1 MGISCP
7 VTGQENSWRAR
18 RWVFCISSS
27 RQGLGNRALPSSID
41 SKMHIF
47 GSLKSGLNS
56 QTVASY
62 PYCRSEVKA
71 GVPEDDHTDS
81 ARHWGHPASNCL
93 TLGSLL
99 EVLLF
104 LFSCCCLFTCFE
116 VLLDPT
122 DCANTESKPARV
134 PWTWDSYSQW
144 RIFPSLY
151 PVSRL
156 RHTHIPLPPL
166 PAWWFYFPFTLSVR
180 VSQLCMWN
188 LLLDF
193 PSWAFFSLFWR
204 HKIMMHLHLMKI
216 CFLTVDEKSFS
227 YKCYI

>member
-1 MGISCP
+1 MLSQGLPFLRKPVDLAKGTFHLCSVLCQMGTSCP

-27 RQGLGNRALPSSID
+27 RQGLGNRPLPSSID

-93 TLGSLL
+93 MLDSLL

-104 LFSCCCLFTCFE
+104 LFCCCCCCFVYSL
-116 VLLDPT
+116 VL
-122 DCANTESKPARV
+122 RFF
-134 PWTWDSYSQW
+134 W
-144 RIFPSLY
+144 
-151 PVSRL
+151 
-156 RHTHIPLPPL
+156 IPLIVQIQKANLHEYHGPGTPI
-166 PAWWFYFPFTLSVR
+166 LSGG
-180 VSQLCMWN
+180 
-188 LLLDF
+188 F
-193 PSWAFFSLFWR
+193 FHPSTQ
-204 HKIMMHLHLMKI
+204 
-216 CFLTVDEKSFS
+216 CQG
-227 YKCYI
+227 